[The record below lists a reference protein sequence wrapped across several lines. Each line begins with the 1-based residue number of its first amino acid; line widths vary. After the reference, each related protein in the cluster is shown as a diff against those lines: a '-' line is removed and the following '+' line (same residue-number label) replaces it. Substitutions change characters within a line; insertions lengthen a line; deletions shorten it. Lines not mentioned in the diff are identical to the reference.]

1 MTKTLIKK
9 QMLEVFAW
17 IYQDRKTGKNRD
29 KKGLAAY
36 GLLYILVFGICA
48 VMFYVIADL
57 LCAPLTEADFGWLYM
72 ALMGLMGVT
81 LGVFGSIF
89 NTFSSLYQAKDN
101 DLLLAMPIPVKNVL
115 IARLSGV
122 YAMGLMYELLVMI
135 PALIV
140 YFLVADMKPLG
151 IVFSLLIPFVL
162 SFLVLS
168 LSCVLGWI
176 VALINSRL
184 KNQKMLTVL
193 VSLAFI
199 GAYFYFC
206 GSASDI
212 LQSLI
217 LNPANMAEKVRG
229 IAYPLYQMG
238 LAAEG
243 SVLSMLIFTA
253 MIIALFG
260 VVYVVLQR
268 SFLKLATANNGAVK
282 VKYVEKQ
289 ARATSVSQALLGKE
303 FRRFTQSPN
312 YMLNC
317 GLGIVF
323 MLIAAVAIII
333 KQDIVQ
339 EIVFI
344 ELAGYENLFAL
355 LVVAA
360 ICSMSTMNDMAAPS
374 VSLEGKNIWLVQV
387 LPVSGWQV
395 LKAKLG
401 LQIILTVIPAMV
413 LTVCVEW
420 VLKPSLIFALL
431 IPVTVFLFI
440 VLMAA
445 FGLICNL
452 KAPNLNWTSEMVPI
466 KQSLSVMLALFG
478 GWIIVILFAG
488 AYYLLRMYVTETLY
502 LVCVNVVLLV
512 LVVLL
517 LGWIKGKGSRIF
529 ETLVK

>member
-17 IYQDRKTGKNRD
+17 LYQDKKTGKNRD
-29 KKGLAAY
+29 KKGLAVY
-36 GLLYILVFGICA
+36 GLLYIAVFGICA
-48 VMFYVIADL
+48 VMFYTMADL
-57 LCAPLTEADFGWLYM
+57 LCAPLTEAGFGWLYM
-72 ALMGLMGVT
+72 ALMGLTGIT
-81 LGVFGSIF
+81 LGVFGSVF

-101 DLLLAMPIPVKNVL
+101 DLLLAMPIPVKSIL
-115 IARLSGV
+115 TARLSGV

-140 YFLVADMKPLG
+140 YFLVADLKPSG

-162 SFLVLS
+162 SIFVLT

-176 VALINSRL
+176 VAIINSRL
-184 KNQKMLTVL
+184 KNQKILTVII
-193 VSLAFI
+193 SLAFI

-206 GSASDI
+206 GNAGDI
-212 LQSLI
+212 LQSLL
-217 LNPANMAEKVRG
+217 LNPANAAEKVRG

-243 SVLSMLIFTA
+243 NVFSMLIFA
-253 MIIALFG
+253 AIILVLFG
-260 VVYVVLQR
+260 VVYIVLQH
-268 SFLKLATANNGAVK
+268 SFLKLATANKGAAK

-289 ARATSVSQALLGKE
+289 TKMASAGQALLCKE
-303 FRRFTQSPN
+303 FRRFFQSPN

-323 MLIAAVAIII
+323 MLIAAVVLVV
-333 KQDIVQ
+333 KQDVLQ
-339 EIVFI
+339 EIMFV

-355 LVVAA
+355 LAVAA
-360 ICSMSTMNDMAAPS
+360 ICSMTTMNDMAAPS
-374 VSLEGKNIWLVQV
+374 VSLEGKNIWLTQV

-395 LKAKLG
+395 LKAKIG
-401 LQIILTVIPAMV
+401 LQIILNAAPAVV
-413 LTVCVEW
+413 LTACVEW
-420 VLKPSLIFALL
+420 ILKPSLAFAIMMPIAVL
-431 IPVTVFLFI
+431 LFI

-445 FGLICNL
+445 FGVACNL

-502 LVCVNVVLLV
+502 LVGVNVVLLV
-512 LVVLL
+512 LDILL

>member
-1 MTKTLIKK
+1 MTKILIKK

-17 IYQDRKTGKNRD
+17 LYQDKKTGKNRD
-29 KKGLAAY
+29 KKGLAVY
-36 GLLYILVFGICA
+36 GLLYIAVFGICV
-48 VMFYVIADL
+48 VMFYTMADL
-57 LCAPLTEADFGWLYM
+57 LCAPLTEAGFGWLYM
-72 ALMGLMGVT
+72 ALMGLTGIT
-81 LGVFGSIF
+81 LGVFGSVF

-101 DLLLAMPIPVKNVL
+101 DLLLAMPVPVKSVL

-122 YAMGLMYELLVMI
+122 YAMGFMYELLVMI

-140 YFLVADMKPLG
+140 YFLVADMSLSG
-151 IVFSLLIPFVL
+151 VVFSLLIPVGL
-162 SFLVLS
+162 SFFVLS

-184 KNQKMLTVL
+184 KNQKMLTVII
-193 VSLAFI
+193 SLAFI

-212 LQSLI
+212 LQSLL
-217 LNPANMAEKVRG
+217 LNPENAAEKVRG

-243 SVLSMLIFTA
+243 NVLSMLIFTA
-253 MIIALFG
+253 MILVLFCVVYIAL
-260 VVYVVLQR
+260 QH
-268 SFLKLATANNGAVK
+268 SFLKLATANKGAAK

-289 ARATSVSQALLGKE
+289 AKMASVGQALLRKE
-303 FRRFTQSPN
+303 FRRFFQSPN

-323 MLIAAVAIII
+323 MLIAAVVLMI
-333 KQDIVQ
+333 KQDVIR
-339 EIVFI
+339 EIMFV

-355 LVVAA
+355 LAAAA

-395 LKAKLG
+395 LKAKLE
-401 LQIILTVIPAMV
+401 LQIILTAIPAMV
-413 LTVCVEW
+413 LTACVEW
-420 VLKPSLIFALL
+420 VLKPSVMFALL
-431 IPVTVFLFI
+431 IPVTVLLFI

-445 FGLICNL
+445 FGIVCNL

-466 KQSLSVMLALFG
+466 KQSISVMLALFG

-488 AYYLLRMYVTETLY
+488 AYYLLRMHITAALFI
-502 LVCVNVVLLV
+502 VCVNVVLLV
-512 LVVLL
+512 FDILL
-517 LGWIKGKGSRIF
+517 LGWLKRKGSRIF
-529 ETLVK
+529 KTLVN

>member
-9 QMLEVFAW
+9 QMLEVFSW

-29 KKGLAAY
+29 KKGLAVY
-36 GLLYILVFGICA
+36 GLLYIAVFGICA
-48 VMFYVIADL
+48 VMFYVMADL
-57 LCAPLTEADFGWLYM
+57 LCAPLTEAGFGWLYM
-72 ALMGLMGVT
+72 ALMGLTGIT
-81 LGVFGSIF
+81 LGVFGSVF

-101 DLLLAMPIPVKNVL
+101 DLLLSMPIPVKSVL

-122 YAMGLMYELLVMI
+122 YAMGLMYEMLVII

-140 YFLVADMKPLG
+140 YFLVADMSLSG
-151 IVFSLLIPFVL
+151 VVFSLLIPIVL
-162 SFLVLS
+162 SFFVLS

-212 LQSLI
+212 LQSLL
-217 LNPANMAEKVRG
+217 LNPANAAEKVRG

-238 LAAEG
+238 LATEG
-243 SVLSMLIFTA
+243 NVLSMLIFTM
-253 MIIALFG
+253 MILVLFC
-260 VVYVVLQR
+260 VVYFALQH
-268 SFLKLATANNGAVK
+268 SFLKLATSNKGVAK

-289 ARATSVSQALLGKE
+289 ARVASAGQALLGKE

-323 MLIAAVAIII
+323 MLLAAVVLLV
-333 KQDIVQ
+333 KQDILQ
-339 EIVFI
+339 EILFV

-355 LVVAA
+355 LAVAA
-360 ICSMSTMNDMAAPS
+360 ICSMTTMNDMAAPS
-374 VSLEGKNIWLVQV
+374 VSLEGKNIWLAQV

-401 LQIILTVIPAMV
+401 LQIILTAIPAMV
-413 LTVCVEW
+413 LTACVEW
-420 VLKPSLIFALL
+420 ILRPSLIFVLM

-445 FGLICNL
+445 FGTACNL
-452 KAPNLNWTSEMVPI
+452 KAPNLNWTSELVPI

-488 AYYLLRMYVTETLY
+488 AYYLLRMYVTEAVY

-512 LVVLL
+512 FNILL

>member
-17 IYQDRKTGKNRD
+17 LYQDKKTGRNRD
-29 KKGLAAY
+29 KKGLAVY
-36 GLLYILVFGICA
+36 GLLYIAVFGICA
-48 VMFYVIADL
+48 VMFYTMADL
-57 LCAPLTEADFGWLYM
+57 LCAPLTEAGFGWLYM
-72 ALMGLMGVT
+72 ALMGLTGVT
-81 LGVFGSIF
+81 LGVFGSVF
-89 NTFSSLYQAKDN
+89 NTFSSLYQVKDN
-101 DLLLAMPIPVKNVL
+101 DLLLAMPIPVKSVL
-115 IARLSGV
+115 MARLSGV

-140 YFLVADMKPLG
+140 YFLVADVKLSG
-151 IVFSLLIPFVL
+151 IVFSLLIPVVL
-162 SFLVLS
+162 SFFVLA

-176 VALINSRL
+176 VALINTRL
-184 KNQKMLTVL
+184 KNQKILTVII
-193 VSLAFI
+193 SLAFI

-217 LNPANMAEKVRG
+217 LNPANAAEKVRG
-229 IAYPLYQMG
+229 IAYPLYHMG

-243 SVLSMLIFTA
+243 NALSMLIFTV
-253 MIIALFG
+253 MILVLFSAVYIAL
-260 VVYVVLQR
+260 QH
-268 SFLKLATANNGAVK
+268 SFLKLATANKDAVK
-282 VKYVEKQ
+282 VRYVEKQ
-289 ARATSVSQALLGKE
+289 VKAASVGQALLRKE
-303 FRRFTQSPN
+303 FRRFIQSPN

-317 GLGIVF
+317 GLGMVF
-323 MLIAAVAIII
+323 MLIAAVMLLI
-333 KQDIVQ
+333 KQDILQ
-339 EIVFI
+339 EILFV
-344 ELAGYENLFAL
+344 ELVGYENLFAL
-355 LVVAA
+355 LAAAA
-360 ICSMSTMNDMAAPS
+360 ICSMTTMNDMAAPS
-374 VSLEGKNIWLVQV
+374 VSLEGKNIWLAQV

-401 LQIILTVIPAMV
+401 LQIILNTIPAMV

-420 VLKPSLIFALL
+420 VLRPSLVFAVM

-445 FGLICNL
+445 FGVACNL

-488 AYYLLRMYVTETLY
+488 AYYLLRMYVTEAVY
-502 LVCVNVVLLV
+502 IVCVNVVLLAIDI
-512 LVVLL
+512 LL
-517 LGWIKGKGSRIF
+517 LGWLKRKGSRIF
-529 ETLVK
+529 ETLVN